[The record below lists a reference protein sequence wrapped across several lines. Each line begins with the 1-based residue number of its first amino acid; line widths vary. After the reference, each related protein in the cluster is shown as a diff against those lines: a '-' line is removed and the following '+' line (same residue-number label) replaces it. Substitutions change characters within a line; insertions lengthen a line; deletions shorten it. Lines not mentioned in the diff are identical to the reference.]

1 MKIDRSAIWAE
12 CLARGLSTNENLPE
26 LEESLSLRPL
36 KEIVGRTMA
45 LHGIVACSYGYSPK
59 QTLKWLEENGV
70 VGFLSRSERIAF
82 EPSKA
87 VAEYQWEAYSLY
99 ALAWVLGL
107 INEYSAVS
115 EMPDTLVNVLPD
127 IKEGEAIEHF
137 YSRVS
142 LRGEREILAQLDASY
157 CVHWAIVD
165 VARRDMASPVEGAI
179 QRRRAL
185 EWCMSDKGWD
195 SISLDT

>member
-1 MKIDRSAIWAE
+1 LKIDRSAIWAE
-12 CLARGLSTNENLPE
+12 CLARGLSNNENLPE

-36 KEIVGRTMA
+36 KEIVGRIMA
-45 LHGIVACSYGYSPK
+45 LHGIVACSYGYSPT

-70 VGFLSRSERIAF
+70 VGFLTSSERIAL
-82 EPSKA
+82 ESSGSM
-87 VAEYQWEAYSLY
+87 AEYQWEVYSLY

-107 INEYSAVS
+107 INGYSATS

-142 LRGEREILAQLDASY
+142 LRGEREIIVQLDASY
-157 CVHWAIVD
+157 CVHWAILD
-165 VARRDMASPVEGAI
+165 AAQRGIASPVEGAI

-185 EWCMSDKGWD
+185 EWCMSDKDWD